1 MQRPGHDP
9 SRARILQ
16 RPRLRDSSRMQERSS
31 RSLLANVLE
40 LDDNT
45 SLRLENGSSGISIKI
60 DDCNEGGTF
69 RTELLA
75 ILKELRRITGK
86 YKKDEDDMDIRS
98 EWKFAAMVIDRLCF
112 WICVTFTVVST
123 VTVLMSAPQL
133 MS

>member
-1 MQRPGHDP
+1 MQRPGHNTN
-9 SRARILQ
+9 RARIIQ
-16 RPRLRDSSRMQERSS
+16 RPRLRDIRMQERSS

-45 SLRLENGSSGISIKI
+45 SLRLENGTSGISIKI
-60 DDCNEGGTF
+60 DDCNEGGGVF

-86 YKKDEDDMDIRS
+86 YKKDEDDIDIRS

-123 VTVLMSAPQL
+123 VTVLMSAPQV
-133 MS
+133 MA